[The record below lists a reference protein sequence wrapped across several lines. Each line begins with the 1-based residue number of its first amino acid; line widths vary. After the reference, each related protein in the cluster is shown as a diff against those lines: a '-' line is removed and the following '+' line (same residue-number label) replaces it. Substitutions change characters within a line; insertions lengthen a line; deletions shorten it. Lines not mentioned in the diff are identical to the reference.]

1 MIGSNISHYKV
12 EAELGRG
19 GMGVVYRALDTKLD
33 RTVALKFLPPMI
45 GADPDIEARFV
56 NEAKAVSKLDHPN
69 IAVVHEIDRT
79 DDGQLFI
86 VMAFYDGVTLED
98 RIADGDLTT
107 DEIVDLCTDIASG
120 LTRAHDTGIIHRD
133 IKPANVMIT
142 KHGDLKILDFGL
154 AKIQNVTLT
163 MGAQSLGTL
172 AYMSPEQAQG
182 QPVDHRTDLWAL
194 GVVMY
199 EMFAG
204 RRPFDG
210 PYDAAILYA
219 AANEDPEP
227 ISSIVADLPP
237 YLADLIAALLQKQ
250 PDRRVQ
256 SAAEVVATLKQKQ
269 APTESQIQSVH
280 AVAAPDSTE
289 TAPSAEAIGTAS
301 TTPTSAT
308 TSSPRSVTI
317 TLDPSPIVQKPWIL
331 ISLVVIVTAMAL
343 TWMFGFPSGDGTSD
357 ADREAARTHIEA
369 GFALQQERRYSEA
382 EAEYERAI
390 ERDDELWSAWTS
402 YASLKNELGEYE
414 EAIEYARTAISLNDQ
429 DAVAYFNLGIALED
443 SGNRSEALSAFE
455 DAVLIDGKFTA
466 AFSAWGN
473 TLVRDGQ
480 LDEAIRVLEAGREAS
495 PNDPNIF
502 LIFRNLGIAYAGLG
516 QNDDAIL
523 YLDSSTRLVDGQPVV
538 WAELGRLYE
547 ETGDVQ
553 KALEAWGRY
562 VNIETDPIKV
572 RDANASIERLRQ

>member
-1 MIGSNISHYKV
+1 
-12 EAELGRG
+12 
-19 GMGVVYRALDTKLD
+19 
-33 RTVALKFLPPMI
+33 
-45 GADPDIEARFV
+45 
-56 NEAKAVSKLDHPN
+56 
-69 IAVVHEIDRT
+69 
-79 DDGQLFI
+79 
-86 VMAFYDGVTLED
+86 
-98 RIADGDLTT
+98 
-107 DEIVDLCTDIASG
+107 
-120 LTRAHDTGIIHRD
+120 
-133 IKPANVMIT
+133 
-142 KHGDLKILDFGL
+142 
-154 AKIQNVTLT
+154 
-163 MGAQSLGTL
+163 
-172 AYMSPEQAQG
+172 
-182 QPVDHRTDLWAL
+182 
-194 GVVMY
+194 
-199 EMFAG
+199 
-204 RRPFDG
+204 
-210 PYDAAILYA
+210 
-219 AANEDPEP
+219 
-227 ISSIVADLPP
+227 
-237 YLADLIAALLQKQ
+237 
-250 PDRRVQ
+250 
-256 SAAEVVATLKQKQ
+256 
-269 APTESQIQSVH
+269 
-280 AVAAPDSTE
+280 
-289 TAPSAEAIGTAS
+289 
-301 TTPTSAT
+301 
-308 TSSPRSVTI
+308 
-317 TLDPSPIVQKPWIL
+317 
-331 ISLVVIVTAMAL
+331 
-343 TWMFGFPSGDGTSD
+343 MFGFPSGDGTSD

-414 EAIEYARTAISLNDQ
+414 EAIEYAQTAISLNDQ